1 MPAAVRPG
9 VRSDM
14 PASDP
19 NLPARETSWPELAE
33 SASSDVDA
41 PAVLLTSTVDVRS
54 ASLLVLAVLGS
65 IFMLHWAAAVIV
77 PLLLGLTFS
86 YALAPLVNR
95 LQRLRVPR
103 ALGAA
108 LVVLGLLG
116 SIGATAWVL
125 SDDATQFIESL
136 PASAQKIRQAARAKR
151 YQPESTID
159 KVQKAATELE
169 KAATENS
176 AAAPVAARGVTRVQ
190 IERPQFNLND
200 YLLAN
205 TPGML
210 SAVGQATVV
219 VFITF
224 FLLASGDSFR
234 RKLVTLAGP
243 TFARKKITVQA
254 LDEITDQIQR
264 YLRVQVLISLIVG
277 VATGLAYW
285 AVGLEYAAVWG
296 VLAMLLNFIPYI
308 GSAVVTVGS
317 ALAGFA
323 QFGNFDMGLLL
334 GVISLLLHTVSGNLL
349 TPWLTSRTS
358 RISPVIVFIGVLVFG
373 WLWGLWGLLL
383 GTPVLLMVKA
393 VSDRVDDLKPLGQLM
408 GR

>member
-1 MPAAVRPG
+1 MHP
-9 VRSDM
+9 SDRIV
-14 PASDP
+14 PT
-19 NLPARETSWPELAE
+19 RETSWPELAE
-33 SASSDVDA
+33 PTSPDVDA

-54 ASLLVLAVLGS
+54 ASLLVLAVLGT

-95 LQRLRVPR
+95 LQGMRVPR

-116 SIGATAWVL
+116 SIGTTAWVL
-125 SDDATQFIESL
+125 SDDATKFIESL
-136 PASAQKIRQAARAKR
+136 PESAQKIRQAARAKR
-151 YQPESTID
+151 YQPESAID
-159 KVQKAATELE
+159 KVQKAASELE
-169 KAATENS
+169 KAAKESS
-176 AAAPVAARGVTRVQ
+176 AAAPVAVRGVTRVQ

-210 SAVGQATVV
+210 SAVGQAIVV

-234 RKLVTLAGP
+234 RKLVKLAGP

-285 AVGLEYAAVWG
+285 AVGLEHAAVWG

-308 GSAVVTVGS
+308 GSAVVTAGS
-317 ALAGFA
+317 ALAGFV
-323 QFGNFDMGLLL
+323 QFGDFDMGLLL
-334 GVISLLLHTVSGNLL
+334 GAIALLLHTISGNLL

-358 RISPVIVFIGVLVFG
+358 RLSPVIVFIGVLVFG

-393 VSDRVDDLKPLGQLM
+393 VSDRVDDLKPLGHLM

>member
-1 MPAAVRPG
+1 MHP
-9 VRSDM
+9 
-14 PASDP
+14 SDP
-19 NLPARETSWPELAE
+19 VVPARETSWPELA
-33 SASSDVDA
+33 ASTTIDVDA

-65 IFMLHWAAAVIV
+65 IFMLHWAAPVLV

-86 YALAPLVNR
+86 YALAPLVDR
-95 LQRLRVPR
+95 LQGLNVPR

-116 SIGATAWVL
+116 SIGSTAWVL
-125 SDDATQFIESL
+125 SDDATKFVESL
-136 PASAQKIRQAARAKR
+136 PDAAQKIRQAARAQR
-151 YQPESTID
+151 NQPESAID

-169 KAATENS
+169 KAATESS
-176 AAAPVAARGVTRVQ
+176 AAAPASVRGVTRVQ

-210 SAVGQATVV
+210 SAVGQAIVV

-234 RKLVTLAGP
+234 RKLVKLAGP
-243 TFARKKITVQA
+243 TFARRKITVQA
-254 LDEITDQIQR
+254 LDEITDQVQR

-285 AVGLEYAAVWG
+285 AVGLEHAAVWG
-296 VLAMLLNFIPYI
+296 ALAILLNLVPYI
-308 GSAVVTVGS
+308 GSVVVTAGS
-317 ALAGFA
+317 ALAGFV
-323 QFGNFDMGLLL
+323 QFGNLDMGLLL
-334 GVISLLLHTVSGNLL
+334 GAISLLLHTISGNLL

-358 RISPVIVFIGVLVFG
+358 RLSPVIVFIGVLVFG

-393 VSDRVDDLKPLGQLM
+393 VSDRVDDLKPLGHMM

>member
-1 MPAAVRPG
+1 MHP
-9 VRSDM
+9 
-14 PASDP
+14 SDP
-19 NLPARETSWPELAE
+19 VVPARKTSWPELGE
-33 SASSDVDA
+33 PTTPDA
-41 PAVLLTSTVDVRS
+41 DTPAVLLRSTVDVRS
-54 ASLLVLAVLGS
+54 ASLLVLAVLGT
-65 IFMLHWAAAVIV
+65 IFMLHWAAPVIV

-86 YALAPLVNR
+86 YALAPVVNR
-95 LQRLRVPR
+95 LQDMRVPR
-103 ALGAA
+103 ALGAG

-116 SIGATAWVL
+116 SIGTTAWVL
-125 SDDATQFIESL
+125 SDDTTKFIESL
-136 PASAQKIRQAARAKR
+136 PESAQKIRQAARAKR

-169 KAATENS
+169 KAATESS
-176 AAAPVAARGVTRVQ
+176 ATAPVAVRGVTRVQ

-210 SAVGQATVV
+210 SAVGQAVVV

-234 RKLVTLAGP
+234 RKIVKIAGP

-296 VLAMLLNFIPYI
+296 VLAILLNLIPYL
-308 GSAVVTVGS
+308 GSVVITAGS
-317 ALAGFA
+317 ALAGFV
-323 QFGNFDMGLLL
+323 QFGDFDMGLLV
-334 GVISLLLHTVSGNLL
+334 GVISLLLHTISGNLL

-358 RISPVIVFIGVLVFG
+358 LLSPVIVFIGVLVFG
-373 WLWGLWGLLL
+373 WLWGLWGLML
-383 GTPVLLMVKA
+383 GTPVLLMIKA
-393 VSDRVDDLKPLGQLM
+393 VSDRVDDLKPLGHLM

>member
-1 MPAAVRPG
+1 MYPG
-9 VRSDM
+9 VISVM
-14 PASDP
+14 SESAPTVPAQES
-19 NLPARETSWPELAE
+19 SWPAQPEPMAP
-33 SASSDVDA
+33 DA
-41 PAVLLTSTVDVRS
+41 DTPTVVMTSTVDVRS
-54 ASLLVLAVLGS
+54 ATLLVLAVLGT

-95 LQRLRVPR
+95 LQGLHVPR
-103 ALGAA
+103 PLGAA
-108 LVVLGLLG
+108 IVVLALLG
-116 SIGATAWVL
+116 SIGMTGWVL
-125 SDDATQFIESL
+125 RDQATRFVESL
-136 PASAQKIRQAARAKR
+136 PESAQKIRQTARAKR
-151 YQPESTID
+151 SQPETTIE

-169 KAATENS
+169 KAAKESNTTV
-176 AAAPVAARGVTRVQ
+176 PVAARGVTRVQ
-190 IERPQFNLND
+190 IEKPQFNLND

-205 TPGML
+205 TPSIL
-210 SAVGQATVV
+210 AAVGQATIVI
-219 VFITF
+219 FLTF
-224 FLLASGDSFR
+224 FLLASGDTFR
-234 RKLVTLAGP
+234 RKLVKIAGP

-254 LDEITDQIQR
+254 LDEITDQVQR

-277 VATGLAYW
+277 IATGLAYW

-296 VLAMLLNFIPYI
+296 VLALVLNFIPYI
-308 GSAVVTVGS
+308 GSIVVTAGS
-317 ALAGFA
+317 ALAGFV
-323 QFGNFDMGLLL
+323 QFGDFDMGLLL
-334 GVISLLLHTVSGNLL
+334 AVISLLLHTVSGNLL

-358 RISPVIVFIGVLVFG
+358 RINPVIVFIGVLVFG

>member
-1 MPAAVRPG
+1 MHT
-9 VRSDM
+9 
-14 PASDP
+14 SDP
-19 NLPARETSWPELAE
+19 IVPARATSWPELAE
-33 SASSDVDA
+33 PASPDVDA

-54 ASLLVLAVLGS
+54 ASLLVLAVLGT

-95 LQRLRVPR
+95 LQGMRVPR

-116 SIGATAWVL
+116 SIGTTAWVL
-125 SDDATQFIESL
+125 SDDATKFIESL
-136 PASAQKIRQAARAKR
+136 PESAQKIRQAARAKR
-151 YQPESTID
+151 YQPESAID
-159 KVQKAATELE
+159 KVQKAASELE
-169 KAATENS
+169 KAAKESS
-176 AAAPVAARGVTRVQ
+176 AAAPVAVRGVTRVQ

-210 SAVGQATVV
+210 SAVGQAIVV

-234 RKLVTLAGP
+234 RKLVKLAGP

-285 AVGLEYAAVWG
+285 AVGLEHAAVWG

-308 GSAVVTVGS
+308 GSAVVTAGS
-317 ALAGFA
+317 ALAGFV
-323 QFGNFDMGLLL
+323 QFGDFDMGLLL
-334 GVISLLLHTVSGNLL
+334 GAIALLLHTISGNLL

-358 RISPVIVFIGVLVFG
+358 RLSPVIVFIGVLVFG

-393 VSDRVDDLKPLGQLM
+393 VSDRVDDLKPLGHLM

>member
-1 MPAAVRPG
+1 MAEP
-9 VRSDM
+9 
-14 PASDP
+14 
-19 NLPARETSWPELAE
+19 TSP
-33 SASSDVDA
+33 DVDA
-41 PAVLLTSTVDVRS
+41 PEVSLTSTVDVRS
-54 ASLLVLAVLGS
+54 ASLLVLAVLGT

-95 LQRLRVPR
+95 LQALRVPR
-103 ALGAA
+103 ALGSA

-116 SIGATAWVL
+116 GIGTTAWVL
-125 SDDATQFIESL
+125 SDDATKFIESL
-136 PASAQKIRQAARAKR
+136 PESAQKIRQAARAKR

-169 KAATENS
+169 KAATESNT
-176 AAAPVAARGVTRVQ
+176 AAPVAVRGVTRVQ

-205 TPGML
+205 TPGIL
-210 SAVGQATVV
+210 SAVGQAIVV
-219 VFITF
+219 LFITF

-234 RKLVTLAGP
+234 RKLVKLAGP
-243 TFARKKITVQA
+243 TFARRKITVQA
-254 LDEITDQIQR
+254 LDEITDQVQR
-264 YLRVQVLISLIVG
+264 YLRVQVLISLVVG
-277 VATGLAYW
+277 VSTGLAYW
-285 AVGLEYAAVWG
+285 AVGLEHAAVWG
-296 VLAMLLNFIPYI
+296 VLAIVLNFIPYI
-308 GSAVVTVGS
+308 GSAVVTAGS
-317 ALAGFA
+317 ALAGFV

-334 GVISLLLHTVSGNLL
+334 GAISLLLHTISGNLL

-358 RISPVIVFIGVLVFG
+358 RLSPVIVFIGVLVFG

-393 VSDRVDDLKPLGQLM
+393 VSDRVDDLKPLGHLM

>member
-1 MPAAVRPG
+1 MAVWPG
-9 VRSDM
+9 VLSGM
-14 PASDP
+14 LPSDP
-19 NLPARETSWPELAE
+19 VAPARETSWPELAE
-33 SASSDVDA
+33 STSSDADA
-41 PAVLLTSTVDVRS
+41 PVALLTSIVDVRS
-54 ASLLVLAVLGS
+54 ASLLVLAVLATL
-65 IFMLHWAAAVIV
+65 FVLHWAAAVIV
-77 PLLLGLTFS
+77 PLLLGLTLS

-95 LQRLRVPR
+95 LQGLHVPR

-116 SIGATAWVL
+116 GIGTTGWVL
-125 SDDATQFIESL
+125 SDDATKFVESL
-136 PASAQKIRQAARAKR
+136 PESAQKIRQAARAKR
-151 YQPESTID
+151 YKPESTID
-159 KVQKAATELE
+159 KVQKAATELQ
-169 KAATENS
+169 KAATESS
-176 AAAPVAARGVTRVQ
+176 AAAPSAERGVTRVQ
-190 IERPQFNLND
+190 IEKPQFNLND

-210 SAVGQATVV
+210 AAVGQAVIV

-234 RKLVTLAGP
+234 RKLVKLAGP

-264 YLRVQVLISLIVG
+264 YLRVQVVISMVVG

-285 AVGLEYAAVWG
+285 AVGLEHAAVWG
-296 VLAMLLNFIPYI
+296 VLAMLLNFVPYI
-308 GSAVVTVGS
+308 GSVAITVGS
-317 ALAGFA
+317 ALAGFV
-323 QFGNFDMGLLL
+323 QFGDFDMGLLL

-358 RISPVIVFIGVLVFG
+358 RLSPVIVFVGVLVFG

-408 GR
+408 ER

>member
-1 MPAAVRPG
+1 MLASLRSG
-9 VRSDM
+9 VRSGM
-14 PASDP
+14 HPPDP
-19 NLPARETSWPELAE
+19 HAPARETSWPELPE
-33 SASSDVDA
+33 SNSPDVDA

-54 ASLLVLAVLGS
+54 ASLLVLAALATL
-65 IFMLHWAAAVIV
+65 FMLHWAAPVLV

-95 LQRLRVPR
+95 LQGLRVPR

-116 SIGATAWVL
+116 SIGTTAWVL
-125 SDDATQFIESL
+125 SDEATKFVESL
-136 PASAQKIRQAARAKR
+136 PESAQKVRQVARAKR
-151 YQPESTID
+151 YQPESAIA

-169 KAATENS
+169 KAAAES
-176 AAAPVAARGVTRVQ
+176 SVAAPVAARGVTRVL

-210 SAVGQATVV
+210 SVLAQAMVV

-234 RKLVTLAGP
+234 RKLVKMAGP
-243 TFARKKITVQA
+243 TFARRKITVQA
-254 LDEITDQIQR
+254 LDEITDQMQR
-264 YLRVQVLISLIVG
+264 YLRVQVLISLFVG

-285 AVGLEYAAVWG
+285 AIGLEQAAVWG
-296 VLAMLLNFIPYI
+296 VLAMLFNFIPYI
-308 GSAVVTVGS
+308 GSAVVTAGS
-317 ALAGFA
+317 AMAGFV

-334 GVISLLLHTVSGNLL
+334 GAISLLLHTISGNLL

-358 RISPVIVFIGVLVFG
+358 RLSPVIVFIGVLVFG

-383 GTPVLLMVKA
+383 GTPVLLMIKA

>member
-1 MPAAVRPG
+1 MPP
-9 VRSDM
+9 
-14 PASDP
+14 SDP
-19 NLPARETSWPELAE
+19 NVPVRETSWLELAE
-33 SASSDVDA
+33 PTTPDADV
-41 PAVLLTSTVDVRS
+41 PAVLLVSTVDVRS
-54 ASLLVLAVLGS
+54 ASLLVLAVLG
-65 IFMLHWAAAVIV
+65 ILFMLHWAASVLV

-95 LQRLRVPR
+95 LHGFRVPR

-116 SIGATAWVL
+116 SIGTTAWVL

-136 PASAQKIRQAARAKR
+136 PESAQKIRQAARAKR
-151 YQPESTID
+151 YQPESAID

-169 KAATENS
+169 KAATES
-176 AAAPVAARGVTRVQ
+176 RAAAPVAARGVTRVQ

-205 TPGML
+205 TPSML

-234 RKLVTLAGP
+234 RKLVKLAGP

-264 YLRVQVLISLIVG
+264 YLRVQVLISLVVG
-277 VATGLAYW
+277 VATGVAYW
-285 AVGLEYAAVWG
+285 AVGLEHAAVWG

-308 GSAVVTVGS
+308 GSAVVTAGS
-317 ALAGFA
+317 ALAGFV
-323 QFGNFDMGLLL
+323 QFGDLDMGLLL
-334 GVISLLLHTVSGNLL
+334 GAISLLLHTISGNLL

-358 RISPVIVFIGVLVFG
+358 RLSPVIVFIGVLVFG

-383 GTPVLLMVKA
+383 GTPVLLMIKA